1 MQSNANSLT
10 WKSRSSILT
19 RHPFQIRLNPM
30 QLSSPRH
37 RRQSSIRLTVQ
48 IPQSPIRPRP
58 IHSPR
63 SMHFQSPNQIRKNP
77 IRSTR
82 FQQSHCHS
90 QNRTR
95 FRQNPNRCQT
105 PIRWHPS
112 FRCSQNPIDSH
123 HRSSMHLYQ
132 IPARDHG

>member
-1 MQSNANSLT
+1 ML
-10 WKSRSSILT
+10 
-19 RHPFQIRLNPM
+19 
-30 QLSSPRH
+30 LSSPRH
-37 RRQSSIRLTVQ
+37 RRQSSIRLTV
-48 IPQSPIRPRP
+48 PMSPIRPRS
-58 IHSPR
+58 IHSPS
-63 SMHFQSPNQIRKNP
+63 SMHFQSPSQTRKNP

-95 FRQNPNRCQT
+95 FRQNPNRCRI
-105 PIRWHPS
+105 PIRWHRS
-112 FRCSQNPIDSH
+112 FRCSQIPTDSH